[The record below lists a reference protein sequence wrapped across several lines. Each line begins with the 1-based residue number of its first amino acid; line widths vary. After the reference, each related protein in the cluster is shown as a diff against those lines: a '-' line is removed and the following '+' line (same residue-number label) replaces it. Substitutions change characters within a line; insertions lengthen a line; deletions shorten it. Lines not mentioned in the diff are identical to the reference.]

1 MTIIVGY
8 ATDERGGAALNL
20 GVMLAR
26 SSDDDLV
33 VACVVPAPW
42 VPGMARID
50 SEYRSAL
57 DEIADRALDQARTSL
72 PAGVSAGFVR
82 HSARSGAGSDSWWW
96 TARTTWT
103 GSRQPSRAVPRRTS
117 S

>member
-26 SSDDDLV
+26 SSGDDLL

-50 SEYRSAL
+50 AEYRSAL
-57 DEIADRALDQARTSL
+57 NDVADGALDQARASI
-72 PAGVSAGFVR
+72 PAEVSARFVR
-82 HSARSGAGSDSWWW
+82 HSARSAPVGEQNGSATRLRSRDSNPDFRDQNPVH
-96 TARTTWT
+96 A
-103 GSRQPSRAVPRRTS
+103 
-117 S
+117 